1 MKTLRNLLF
10 VVCLPLLMFAKTAA
24 AQDTSSL
31 NGTVTDPSGAVVP
44 NAKVTVHSNATRDD
58 RSAITNGSGSFIVT
72 NVLSG
77 DYSVKVEAPG
87 FQTITLNGV
96 HVDPV
101 IGRHLDIAMKLG
113 ALVTEVT
120 VDAASNTVQTES
132 AAVGQLV
139 TEEQVKSI
147 QLNGRNPEMLA
158 SLEPGVVRTT
168 PAIAGLNFGLDQ
180 SLFIGGARNQQTVQ
194 TLDGAPMVRTRS
206 NGTSVGTADVDST
219 SQVQVLTSSYP
230 AEYGRSAG
238 GQIRVQT
245 KSGTSH
251 LHGTA
256 YEFLRNNAFNA
267 NTWSRKLP
275 ANPDYIRLKPSAFRY
290 NQFGWNLNGPVT
302 FPGFNKGRDKLFFLV
317 GQEYVIYNH
326 DDTATGT
333 VPTALMRVGNFS
345 ELLTNNI
352 FRAPVQ
358 LVDPN
363 TTTPAAGSGVPYAG
377 NIITTGLSPN
387 GLGLLKAYPL
397 PNTATPTYNWIDSA
411 LYKEKQRKDTVV
423 VEWNP
428 TEKNRVRFS
437 LLNYNYDDYEPHYG
451 GFNRNPRIFHRPN
464 QIGVLHYAWTKSA
477 TLVNDIFVSAAGEHV
492 RIDIDTSKGL
502 YDRTQYGINYP
513 YLYSAST
520 KLLPLKIPT
529 IQIANFT
536 TLDGGPYPSH
546 SGGMVYDIGDT
557 VTKVLG
563 NHTFKAGVQFEYA
576 GENNFDQ
583 ISVSATVPGAT
594 NNQNGKFTY
603 TDTHNNVTNGL
614 GGVQTTR
621 AAVAN
626 SALGFFDTYGEIGQ
640 RSYTL
645 YRGQMYEGFL
655 QDNWRIRP
663 NVVVEVGMRYTLA
676 TPYYALW
683 GNQSVFSPKDYSAA
697 NAVTV
702 NPITDAVSG
711 GDRYNGV
718 VIPGSAFPSSAKGH
732 VDPAIL
738 SGFQGLFRGYSKF
751 YSPTVKSNI
760 QPRLGLSW
768 QIRPMTVLRMG
779 GGRFFQRLGI
789 TDNVFTGGNAP
800 FQPSATVTN
809 GQTDT
814 PGGTSGNSFPFN
826 YSSQAYNYPSPEAY
840 NWNLSIDQEFHGI
853 GVFTLGYAGRRGIH
867 EEELLN
873 VNQLQPGAVQ
883 ANPTIKQPDALRPYK
898 GFSNITQATNAGSSS
913 YHSLQANLRRRLEHG
928 FLFGLAYTWS
938 KSMDYGSANNAVLPN
953 TFDRQI
959 FYGVSDFDRR
969 HVFVGNAVWN
979 IPYFNH
985 SNGITQAF
993 LGGWQLSGIYQTQ
1006 TGGPLNV
1013 STGSDYAGVG
1023 PGSGTQLFAHSA
1035 PPSMSKNFANQTGSA
1050 KWFDTSVYYQPAAGT
1065 FAPRGSRNT
1074 IYGPGFQSAN
1084 AAVQK
1089 TWRTI
1094 PGHDNHSL
1102 VFRAEAFNFM
1112 NHPTPDNP
1120 NTTPTS
1126 GATNFGI
1133 SRTKG
1138 GTYGADRQL
1147 QLSLRYA
1154 F

>member
-1 MKTLRNLLF
+1 MKILRYAVLILGVSALF
-10 VVCLPLLMFAKTAA
+10 TAKIGM
-24 AQDTSSL
+24 AQDASSL

-44 NAKVTVHSNATRDD
+44 NAKVTVHNIATRED
-58 RSAITNGSGSFIVT
+58 REATTNESGNFTVA
-72 NVLSG
+72 NVRSG
-77 DYSVKVEAPG
+77 DYSVRVAVPG
-87 FQTITLNGV
+87 FETTTLNNV

-101 IGRHLDIAMKLG
+101 IGRHVDV
-113 ALVTEVT
+113 ALKVGTSSTEVS
-120 VDAASNTVQTES
+120 VQAASDSVQTES

-139 TEEQVKSI
+139 TEQQVKNI

-158 SLEPGVVRTT
+158 SLEPGVIRTS
-168 PAIAGLNFGLDQ
+168 PALAGLNFGLDQ
-180 SLFIGGARNQQTVQ
+180 SLYIGGARNQQTVQ
-194 TLDGAPMVRTRS
+194 TLDGAPMVRTRA

-238 GQIRVQT
+238 GQVRIQT

-251 LHGTA
+251 FHGSV
-256 YEFLRNNAFNA
+256 YEYLRNNALNA

-275 ANPDYIRLKPSAFRY
+275 SNPAYIRNKPAAFRY
-290 NQFGWNLNGPVT
+290 NQFGWNFNGPAI

-317 GQEYVIYNH
+317 GQEFLIYNH
-326 DDTATGT
+326 DDTATGQ
-333 VPTALMRVGNFS
+333 VPTSLMRTGNFS
-345 ELLTNNI
+345 ELLSTNNFTAI
-352 FRAPVQ
+352 TQ
-358 LVDPN
+358 LVSPYTN
-363 TTTPAAGSGVPYAG
+363 TQYSG
-377 NIITTGLSPN
+377 NIITPGDLSAN

-397 PNTATPTYNWIDSA
+397 PNTSTPSYNWIDSA

-423 VEWNP
+423 IEWNP
-428 TEKNRVRFS
+428 ASNHRIRFS
-437 LLNYNYDDYEPHYG
+437 MLNYNYDDYEPHYG

-464 QIGVLHYAWTKSA
+464 QVGVLHYTWTASP
-477 TLVNDIFVSAAGEHV
+477 TLVNDFFVSAAGEHV

-546 SGGMVYDIGDT
+546 SGGMVYDAGDT
-557 VTKVLG
+557 VTKVIG
-563 NHTFKAGVQFEYA
+563 NHTFKGGVQFEYA

-594 NNQNGKFTY
+594 NNQNGKFIF
-603 TDTHNNVTNGL
+603 TDAHNNLKNGAINVTTGRAVGNVATGL
-614 GGVQTTR
+614 
-621 AAVAN
+621 
-626 SALGFFDTYGEIGQ
+626 FDTYGEIGQ

-655 QDNWRIRP
+655 QDSWRIRS
-663 NVVVEVGMRYTLA
+663 NVVLELGARYSVM

-683 GNQSVFSPKDYSAA
+683 GNQSVFSPTDYKAASAP
-697 NAVTV
+697 TV
-702 NPITDAVSG
+702 DPNTDAVTG
-711 GDRYNGV
+711 GDRYNGI
-718 VIPGSAFPSSAKGH
+718 VIPGSGFPSSAQGH
-732 VDPAIL
+732 IDPAIL
-738 SGFQGLFRGYSKF
+738 SGYTSLFRGYSKF

-760 QPRLGLSW
+760 QPRFGLSW
-768 QIRPMTVLRMG
+768 QIYPTTVLRMG

-809 GQTDT
+809 GIADT

-826 YSSQAYNYPSPEAY
+826 YSSQAYHYPSPEAY
-840 NWNLSIDQEFHGI
+840 NWNVSIDQEFHGVGI
-853 GVFTLGYAGRRGIH
+853 FTLGYAGRRGIH

-873 VNQLQPGAVQ
+873 VNQLLPGTVQ
-883 ANPTIKQPDALRPYK
+883 ANPTVKQPDALRPYK
-898 GFSNITQATNAGSSS
+898 GFSNITQATNAGSSI
-913 YHSLQANLRRRLEHG
+913 YHSLQANLRRRMVHG
-928 FLFGLAYTWS
+928 LLFGLAYTWS
-938 KSMDYGSANNAVLPN
+938 KTMDFGSANNVVLPN
-953 TFDRQI
+953 TYNRQI
-959 FYGVSDFDRR
+959 YYGPADFDRR
-969 HVFVGNAVWN
+969 HVFVGNFVWN
-979 IPYFNH
+979 VPYFSH
-985 SNGITQAF
+985 AHGLVRAS
-993 LGGWQLSGIYQTQ
+993 LGDWQLSGTYQTQ
-1006 TGGPLNV
+1006 TGAPLNV

-1023 PGSGTQLFAHSA
+1023 PGSGTQLFGHTAA
-1035 PPSMSKNFANQTGSA
+1035 PTLYKGFANQTGTA
-1050 KWFDTSVYYQPAAGT
+1050 KWFDTTVFYQPAAGT
-1065 FAPRGSRNT
+1065 FAPRGSRNS

-1084 AAVQK
+1084 AALQK
-1089 TWRTI
+1089 TWHVI
-1094 PGHDNHSL
+1094 PGHDNHTL
-1102 VFRAEAFNFM
+1102 LFRAEAFNFM

-1126 GATNFGI
+1126 SNFGR
-1133 SRTKG
+1133 STGKG

-1147 QLSLRYA
+1147 QFSLRYA

>member
-1 MKTLRNLLF
+1 MKTLRYLLF
-10 VVCLPLLMFAKTAA
+10 VLCLTPLMFSKTAA

-31 NGTVTDPSGAVVP
+31 NGTVTDPSGAVVS
-44 NAKVTVHSNATRDD
+44 NAKVTVHSNATGDD
-58 RSAITNGSGSFIVT
+58 RDAVTNGSGNFIVT
-72 NVLSG
+72 NVVSG
-77 DYSVKVEAPG
+77 DYSVKVEAQG
-87 FQTITLNGV
+87 FETITLKDV
-96 HVDPV
+96 RVDPV
-101 IGRHLDIAMKLG
+101 IGRHLDIALKLG
-113 ALVTEVT
+113 AGVTEVT
-120 VDAASNTVQTES
+120 VEAASNSVQTES

-158 SLEPGVVRTT
+158 SLEPGVVRTS

-180 SLFIGGARNQQTVQ
+180 SFYIGGARNQQTVQ

-219 SQVQVLTSSYP
+219 SQVQVLTSSYA

-251 LHGTA
+251 FHGTA

-275 ANPDYIRLKPSAFRY
+275 ANPDYIRLQPSAFRY
-290 NQFGWNLNGPVT
+290 NQFGFNLNGPVIL
-302 FPGFNKGRDKLFFLV
+302 PRFNKGRDKLFFLI

-326 DDTATGT
+326 DDTATGK
-333 VPTALMRVGNFS
+333 VPTTLMRTGNFS
-345 ELLTNNI
+345 ELLTTNI
-352 FRAPVQ
+352 FTSPVQ

-363 TTTPAAGSGVPYAG
+363 TTTTTAGSGVPYAG
-377 NIITTGLSPN
+377 NIITSGLSPN
-387 GLGLLKAYPL
+387 GLGLLKAYPS
-397 PNTATPTYNWIDSA
+397 PNTATPTYNWIESA
-411 LYKEKQRKDTVV
+411 LYKEKQRKDTIV

-428 TEKNRVRFS
+428 TDNNRVRFS

-464 QIGVLHYAWTKSA
+464 QIGVLHYSWTKSP
-477 TLVNDIFVSAAGEHV
+477 TLVNDFFVSAAGEHV

-513 YLYSAST
+513 YLYSGST

-546 SGGMVYDIGDT
+546 SGGIVYDIGDT

-563 NHTFKAGVQFEYA
+563 NHTFKAGLQFEYA

-594 NNQNGKFTY
+594 NNQNGKFIY
-603 TDTHNNVTNGL
+603 TDTHNNVTNAL

-626 SALGFFDTYGEIGQ
+626 SALGIFDTYGEIGQ

-655 QDNWRIRP
+655 QDTWRIRS
-663 NVVVEVGMRYTLA
+663 NVVIEAGLRYTIS

-683 GNQSVFSPKDYSAA
+683 GNQSVFSPKDYSAT

-711 GDRYNGV
+711 GDRYNGI
-718 VIPGSAFPSSAKGH
+718 VIPGSGFPSDAQGH
-732 VDPAIL
+732 VDPIIL
-738 SGFQGLFRGYSKF
+738 SGFTGLFRGYSKF

-760 QPRLGLSW
+760 QPRVGLSW
-768 QIRPMTVLRMG
+768 QLYPTTVLRIG

-809 GQTDT
+809 GQADT
-814 PGGTSGNSFPFN
+814 PGGTAGNSFPFN

-840 NWNLSIDQEFHGI
+840 NWNLSIDQEFHRV

-873 VNQLQPGAVQ
+873 INQLQPGAVQ

-898 GFSNITQATNAGSSS
+898 GFSNITQATNAGSST
-913 YHSLQANLRRRLEHG
+913 YHSLQANLRRRMEHG

-938 KSMDYGSANNAVLPN
+938 KVMDYGSANNVVLPN

-959 FYGVSDFDRR
+959 YYGVADFDRR

-985 SNGITQAF
+985 SGGLMQAS
-993 LGGWQLSGIYQTQ
+993 LGGWQLSGTYQTQ
-1006 TGGPLNV
+1006 TGAPLNV

-1023 PGSGTQLFAHSA
+1023 PGSGTQLFVHTG
-1035 PPSMSKNFANQTGSA
+1035 PTTLYKGFANQNGTA
-1050 KWFDTSVYYQPAAGT
+1050 KWFDTSVYSQPAAGT
-1065 FAPRGSRNT
+1065 FAPRGARNT

-1084 AAVQK
+1084 AALQK
-1089 TWRTI
+1089 TWHVI
-1094 PGHDNHSL
+1094 PGHENHTL

-1126 GATNFGI
+1126 GATNFGL
-1133 SRTKG
+1133 SKTKG
-1138 GTYGADRQL
+1138 GTYGTDRQL
-1147 QLSLRYA
+1147 QLALRYA

>member
-1 MKTLRNLLF
+1 M
-10 VVCLPLLMFAKTAA
+10 
-24 AQDTSSL
+24 AQDASSL

-44 NAKVTVHSNATRDD
+44 NAKVTVHNIATRED
-58 RSAITNGSGSFIVT
+58 REATTNESGNFTVA
-72 NVLSG
+72 NVRSG
-77 DYSVKVEAPG
+77 DYSVRVAVPG
-87 FQTITLNGV
+87 FETTTLNNV

-101 IGRHLDIAMKLG
+101 IGRHVDV
-113 ALVTEVT
+113 ALKVGTSSTEVS
-120 VDAASNTVQTES
+120 VQAASDSVQTES

-139 TEEQVKSI
+139 TEQQVKNI

-158 SLEPGVVRTT
+158 SLEPGVIRTS
-168 PAIAGLNFGLDQ
+168 PALAGLNFGLDQ
-180 SLFIGGARNQQTVQ
+180 SLYIGGARNQQTVQ
-194 TLDGAPMVRTRS
+194 TLDGAPMVRTRA

-238 GQIRVQT
+238 GQVRIQT

-251 LHGTA
+251 FHGSV
-256 YEFLRNNAFNA
+256 YEYLRNNALNA

-275 ANPDYIRLKPSAFRY
+275 SNPAYIRNKPAAFRY
-290 NQFGWNLNGPVT
+290 NQFGWNFNGPAI

-317 GQEYVIYNH
+317 GQEFLIYNH
-326 DDTATGT
+326 DDTATGQ
-333 VPTALMRVGNFS
+333 VPTSLMRTGNFS
-345 ELLTNNI
+345 ELLSTNNFTAI
-352 FRAPVQ
+352 TQ
-358 LVDPN
+358 LVSPYTN
-363 TTTPAAGSGVPYAG
+363 TQYSG
-377 NIITTGLSPN
+377 NIITPGDLSAN

-397 PNTATPTYNWIDSA
+397 PNTSTPSYNWIDSA

-423 VEWNP
+423 IEWNP
-428 TEKNRVRFS
+428 ASNHRIRFS
-437 LLNYNYDDYEPHYG
+437 MLNYNYDDYEPHYG

-464 QIGVLHYAWTKSA
+464 QVGVLHYTWTASP
-477 TLVNDIFVSAAGEHV
+477 TLVNDFFVSAAGEHV

-546 SGGMVYDIGDT
+546 SGGMVYDAGDT
-557 VTKVLG
+557 VTKVIG
-563 NHTFKAGVQFEYA
+563 NHTFKGGVQFEYA

-594 NNQNGKFTY
+594 NNQNGKFIF
-603 TDTHNNVTNGL
+603 TDAHNNLKNGAINVTTGRAVGNVATGL
-614 GGVQTTR
+614 
-621 AAVAN
+621 
-626 SALGFFDTYGEIGQ
+626 FDTYGEIGQ

-655 QDNWRIRP
+655 QDSWRIRS
-663 NVVVEVGMRYTLA
+663 NVVLELGARYSVM

-683 GNQSVFSPKDYSAA
+683 GNQSVFSPTDYKAASAP
-697 NAVTV
+697 TV
-702 NPITDAVSG
+702 DPNTDAVTG
-711 GDRYNGV
+711 GDRYNGI
-718 VIPGSAFPSSAKGH
+718 VIPGSGFPSSAQGH
-732 VDPAIL
+732 IDPAIL
-738 SGFQGLFRGYSKF
+738 SGYTSLFRGYSKF

-760 QPRLGLSW
+760 QPRFGLSW
-768 QIRPMTVLRMG
+768 QIYPTTVLRMG

-809 GQTDT
+809 GIADT

-826 YSSQAYNYPSPEAY
+826 YSSQAYHYPSPEAY
-840 NWNLSIDQEFHGI
+840 NWNVSIDQEFHGVGI
-853 GVFTLGYAGRRGIH
+853 FTLGYAGRRGIH

-873 VNQLQPGAVQ
+873 VNQLLPGTVQ
-883 ANPTIKQPDALRPYK
+883 ANPTVKQPDALRPYK
-898 GFSNITQATNAGSSS
+898 GFSNITQATNAGSSI
-913 YHSLQANLRRRLEHG
+913 YHSLQANLRRRMVHG
-928 FLFGLAYTWS
+928 LLFGLAYTWS
-938 KSMDYGSANNAVLPN
+938 KTMDFGSANNVVLPN
-953 TFDRQI
+953 TYNRQI
-959 FYGVSDFDRR
+959 YYGPADFDRR
-969 HVFVGNAVWN
+969 HVFVGNFVWN
-979 IPYFNH
+979 VPYFSH
-985 SNGITQAF
+985 AHGLVRAS
-993 LGGWQLSGIYQTQ
+993 LGDWQLSGTYQTQ
-1006 TGGPLNV
+1006 TGAPLNV

-1023 PGSGTQLFAHSA
+1023 PGSGTQLFGHTAA
-1035 PPSMSKNFANQTGSA
+1035 PTLYKGFANQTGTA
-1050 KWFDTSVYYQPAAGT
+1050 KWFDTTVFYQPAAGT
-1065 FAPRGSRNT
+1065 FAPRGSRNS

-1084 AAVQK
+1084 AALQK
-1089 TWRTI
+1089 TWHVI
-1094 PGHDNHSL
+1094 PGHDNHTL
-1102 VFRAEAFNFM
+1102 LFRAEAFNFM

-1126 GATNFGI
+1126 SNFGR
-1133 SRTKG
+1133 STGKG

-1147 QLSLRYA
+1147 QFSLRYA